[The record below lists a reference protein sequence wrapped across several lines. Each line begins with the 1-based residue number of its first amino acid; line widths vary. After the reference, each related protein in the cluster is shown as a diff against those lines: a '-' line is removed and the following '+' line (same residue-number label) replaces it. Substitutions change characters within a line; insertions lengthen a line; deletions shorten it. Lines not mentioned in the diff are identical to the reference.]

1 MCLFP
6 MASPARPETSASPP
20 ARPLWRRAWRR
31 WRRPCGYLLAGAGF
45 TVAALL
51 VLQQLLGRRLEQLQI
66 RQLGSELAAG
76 VVLGEVALE
85 RFSPQVLSEISG
97 LRLAVGTDPAGRA
110 AADRPLQ
117 RQTLLLRQQICR
129 RLSHCPRVRP
139 APPGPGGPRGVWVE
153 LASPLE
159 AVWLFAPMPSRWGWP
174 PDPGLLSLSLAAGGL
189 GAVLLFL
196 TLEVQRPLAQL
207 EQALAEVGLEQRP
220 AALPGRGARSVRQI
234 TARFNAMLERLEQAS
249 RERTTMLAGIAHDLR
264 APLTRL
270 RLRLDLAATA
280 GGLDPAERR
289 RGQADLNALERIT
302 NQFLLF
308 AGAEQAEPA
317 VLVPLQGLV
326 AEVAAMVGPEPPQ
339 LELAPLE
346 RWVRP
351 TALARALANLIENAG
366 VHGAPPLRLVLRAGE
381 ADPAAFVIE
390 VWDRG
395 GGIPAS
401 AWATA
406 LEPFQRLDSAR
417 GGEGHCGL
425 GLAIA
430 ERIARQHGGGLRRLE
445 GPGGFGVALEGR
457 SLAAGEPPA
466 AALPRPV
473 TSGHSPG
480 PPRSQS

>member
-1 MCLFP
+1 M
-6 MASPARPETSASPP
+6 
-20 ARPLWRRAWRR
+20 
-31 WRRPCGYLLAGAGF
+31 
-45 TVAALL
+45 
-51 VLQQLLGRRLEQLQI
+51 LQQLLGRRLEQLQI

-85 RFSPQVLSEISG
+85 RFSPQVLGEISG
-97 LRLAVGTDPAGRA
+97 LRLAVGAAPAGRA
-110 AADRPLQ
+110 VPDRGLQ

-129 RLSHCPRVRP
+129 RLSHCPRLLP
-139 APPGPGGPRGVWVE
+139 SPSGAAGPRGVWVE

-159 AVWLFAPMPSRWGWP
+159 AVWLFAPMPSRRGWP
-174 PDPGLLSLSLAAGGL
+174 PDPGLSSLALAAGGL

-234 TARFNAMLERLEQAS
+234 TARFNAMLERLERAS

-280 GGLDPAERR
+280 GGLEPAERR
-289 RGQADLNALERIT
+289 RGQADLHALERIT

-317 VLVPLQGLV
+317 VLVPLQELV
-326 AEVAAMVGPEPPQ
+326 AEVAAMVGPEPPL
-339 LELAPLE
+339 LELAPLQ

-366 VHGAPPLRLVLRAGE
+366 VHGAPPLRLVLRADE

-395 GGIPAS
+395 GGIPAA

-445 GPGGFGVALEGR
+445 GAGGFGVALECR
-457 SLAAGEPPA
+457 SLEPPGATGLVPGGEPPTT
-466 AALPRPV
+466 PRPV
-473 TSGHSPG
+473 TPGHSPA